1 MTRMQQRLIQESAAV
16 IAVLGM
22 CNGPAPADRI
32 GNNRFLRKRPDS
44 ADRQRF
50 PSSHRRVTAI
60 SMA

>member
-1 MTRMQQRLIQESAAV
+1 MTRMQQRLFQESAAV

-22 CNGPAPADRI
+22 CNT
-32 GNNRFLRKRPDS
+32 DS
-44 ADRQRF
+44 ADRHRF